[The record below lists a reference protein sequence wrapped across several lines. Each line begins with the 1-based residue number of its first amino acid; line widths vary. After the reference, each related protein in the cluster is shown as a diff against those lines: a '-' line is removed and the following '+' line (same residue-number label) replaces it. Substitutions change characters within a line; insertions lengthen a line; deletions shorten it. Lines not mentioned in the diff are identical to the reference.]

1 MINKEAALKK
11 IEELVQR
18 FEEQILSYKK
28 AEYNE
33 TQTRRDFIDPF
44 FKALGWDMDNSQN
57 DLKIAICHSEDQFK
71 IVTCI
76 IN

>member
-28 AEYNE
+28 TDYYSLNY
-33 TQTRRDFIDPF
+33 
-44 FKALGWDMDNSQN
+44 
-57 DLKIAICHSEDQFK
+57 
-71 IVTCI
+71 
-76 IN
+76 